1 MVDVRDLEFRYPAGT
16 FALRIPELQVG
27 RATRT
32 AVIGASG
39 TGKTTLLHLISG
51 VSVPMRG
58 RIEVDG
64 VEISGLSDAQRRRF
78 RVTRIGMVFQ
88 EFELLEYLSV
98 IDNILLPYRISGA
111 LTLTAEVKDRA
122 RALAERVGLAD
133 KLRRNV
139 TKLSQGERQRVGIC
153 RALVTRPTLLVADE
167 PTGNLDPA
175 NRERV
180 TELLLEYS
188 GESHTTLLTVTHD
201 HGQLA
206 RYDRVINLEQFQPT
220 AQAAS

>member
-1 MVDVRDLEFRYPAGT
+1 MVDVQGL
-16 FALRIPELQVG
+16 
-27 RATRT
+27 
-32 AVIGASG
+32 S
-39 TGKTTLLHLISG
+39 
-51 VSVPMRG
+51 
-58 RIEVDG
+58 IEVDG